1 MMISAATAGQN
12 REAALG
18 NGNGNGNGA
27 ARQAASDRDAT
38 IARVHERLLRELD
51 TRALD
56 ELDGEQARDRV
67 LDAVASI
74 LSEIAAGAADV
85 TRQDVAEAVADEVLG
100 FGPIQPLLNDRDI
113 TEVMV
118 NGPTEVYYERAGVI
132 YLSPVRF
139 RDHDHIR
146 RIADRIVSPIGRR
159 LDESSPMV
167 DARLPDGSR
176 VNIVIPPIA
185 VDSPTITIRKFQS
198 DRYDFEDLIRI
209 NTMNEQVAGF
219 LRASVA
225 SKVNIVVSGGT
236 GSGKTTLLNAL
247 SQFIPAQER
256 VVTIEDPVEIQMKQ
270 PHVVR
275 LEARPAT
282 GESDREVLMRDLVKN
297 ALRMRPD
304 RIIVG
309 EVRGSEAFDMLQ
321 AMNTGHEGSITTV
334 HANTPRDALSRIEN
348 MVFMAGFELP
358 IKAIRE
364 QMASALHLIVQ
375 IGRFVDG
382 TRRIQSITE
391 VSGMEGDLVALQDIF
406 VFDRAGFSESGQVQG
421 ELKATGIR
429 PRFADRF
436 SDFSVSET
444 WVTTPE
450 RTSL

>member
-12 REAALG
+12 REAVL
-18 NGNGNGNGA
+18 GNGNGNGA

-67 LDAVASI
+67 LEAVASI

-118 NGPTEVYYERAGVI
+118 NGPTEVYYERGGVI

-139 RDHDHIR
+139 RDNDHIR

-275 LEARPAT
+275 LEARPPT
-282 GESDREVLMRDLVKN
+282 GESTREVAMRDLVKN

-406 VFDRAGFSESGQVQG
+406 VFERAGFSESGQVQG

-436 SDFSVSET
+436 SDFSVSEA
-444 WVTTPE
+444 WVTPPE
-450 RTSL
+450 RTVL